1 MPCAKPKR
9 RALDISKMHN
19 LRPETRNQ
27 DIDAVRAELE
37 KRILRIRMMI
47 FDVDGVL
54 TDGRIIYT
62 DAGSELKE
70 FDAQDGHGIKLL
82 QRAGI
87 EVSLISGRACGAVE
101 HRARSLGITRLYQGS
116 KVKLEAYGQLL
127 SETGLKEHE
136 TGFMGDDLID
146 IPVMR
151 RAGFS
156 VAVPN
161 GASHI
166 FPFAHYITRAS
177 GGRGA
182 AREVCE
188 MILQVQGLWESVTE
202 RYLADPPKQDK

>member
-1 MPCAKPKR
+1 MPDSKPEKSGVMIDALRDELKR
-9 RALDISKMHN
+9 R
-19 LRPETRNQ
+19 
-27 DIDAVRAELE
+27 
-37 KRILRIRMMI
+37 ILPLRMMI

-54 TDGRIIYT
+54 TDGRIIYM
-62 DAGSELKE
+62 DDGSEIKE
-70 FDAQDGHGIKLL
+70 FDVQDGHGIKLL

-87 EVSLISGRACGAVE
+87 EVALISGRACRAVE
-101 HRARSLGITRLYQGS
+101 QRAAGLGITRLYQGS
-116 KVKLEAYGQLL
+116 RVKIEAYEKLL
-127 SETGLKEHE
+127 SDVGLKEHE

-161 GASHI
+161 GVPHI
-166 FPFAHYITRAS
+166 FPFAHYVTRAS

-188 MILQVQGLWESVTE
+188 MILQVQGLWESVTK
-202 RYLADPPKQDK
+202 RYLVDPPVPSKRGD

>member
-1 MPCAKPKR
+1 VTDSKPVTSSQNIG
-9 RALDISKMHN
+9 AL
-19 LRPETRNQ
+19 Q
-27 DIDAVRAELE
+27 GELQ
-37 KRILRIRMMI
+37 KRILPIRMMI

-54 TDGRIIYT
+54 TDGRVIYL
-62 DAGSELKE
+62 DDGSEIKE

-87 EVSLISGRACGAVE
+87 EVALITGRACRAVE
-101 HRARSLGITRLYQGS
+101 QRAIGLGIARVYQGAKI
-116 KVKLEAYGQLL
+116 KVEAYEQLL
-127 SETGLKEHE
+127 SDTGLKEHE

-146 IPVMR
+146 IPLMR

-161 GASHI
+161 GAPHI
-166 FPFAHYITRAS
+166 FQYAHYITRAS

-188 MILQVQGLWESVTE
+188 MILQVQGLWESIIK
-202 RYLADPPKQDK
+202 RYLTG

>member
-1 MPCAKPKR
+1 MPKPVMS
-9 RALDISKMHN
+9 AQN
-19 LRPETRNQ
+19 
-27 DIDAVRAELE
+27 IDAVPGDL
-37 KRILRIRMMI
+37 KNRILPVRLMI

-54 TDGRIIYT
+54 TDGRVIYM
-62 DAGSELKE
+62 DDGSEIKE

-87 EVSLISGRACGAVE
+87 EVALISGRACRAVE
-101 HRARSLGITRLYQGS
+101 HRALGLGISRVYLGAKAKIEPYEQI
-116 KVKLEAYGQLL
+116 LAD
-127 SETGLKEHE
+127 TGLKEDE

-161 GASHI
+161 GAPHI
-166 FPFAHYITRAS
+166 FPYAHYITTAS

-188 MILQVQGLWESVTE
+188 MILQVQGLWESITE
-202 RYLADPPKQDK
+202 RYFADRPKPA